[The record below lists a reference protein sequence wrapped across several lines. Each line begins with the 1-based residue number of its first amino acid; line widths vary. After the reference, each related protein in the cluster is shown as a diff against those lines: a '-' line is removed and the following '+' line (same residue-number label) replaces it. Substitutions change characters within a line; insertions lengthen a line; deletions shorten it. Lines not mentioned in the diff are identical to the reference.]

1 MSKLLFKGRMTLK
14 ELEALKSANELDI
27 IRKMQELLRDSER
40 VAQKVVTGV
49 KMPRVE
55 LRKNMNDMRMLCM
68 IMRDMVKM
76 RNSGE
81 EVNKALE
88 KAINQEMNSIE
99 REKKR
104 GSLASDDVVKAQLE
118 KMLLSEKIRKESR
131 EQKTKEGE
139 KPDYSKDQEAQGE
152 L

>member
-139 KPDYSKDQEAQGE
+139 RPDHSKDQEAQGE